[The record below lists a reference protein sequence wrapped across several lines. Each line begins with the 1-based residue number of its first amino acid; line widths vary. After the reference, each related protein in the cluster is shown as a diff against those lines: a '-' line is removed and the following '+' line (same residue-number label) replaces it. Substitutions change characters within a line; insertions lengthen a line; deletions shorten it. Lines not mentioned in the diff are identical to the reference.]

1 MIPEEG
7 HAVRAIRPRERP
19 LQALGI
25 VHVGRHHFGA
35 RPRQFLRFLRLHV
48 ARDCPRCETARRI
61 VQNRAYQAAA
71 LCARGAH
78 YRNDFLVSHGTHD
91 TLLPILPTTPQ
102 RPIGLLHATAM
113 VVGIIIGASI
123 FVQPSEINRHV
134 PTVSGVLS
142 VWLAAGILT
151 LFGALVCAQLSAAF
165 PRTGGVYVFLTE
177 TLSPACGFLWGWAMF
192 WSAHSG
198 IIAASSVILARYVA
212 FFVPLDD
219 TGIRA
224 VAIAAIIPKV
234 APILLLLGMA
244 AILATPATHPLA
256 APTPPPPAPFREF
269 ALAVSAALFTFGGW
283 HMVTYTAGE
292 TRDPTRT
299 IPRALLIGTLTVTVL
314 YVLLNAAYLYL
325 LPIGRVIASPR
336 VAADAAQAVAGP
348 RGASLIS
355 ALVILSAIG
364 VLNGVI
370 LAGPRTYY
378 AMAREGLAF
387 RWLASLRHAIVLQAV
402 WSCILVVT
410 GTYRALFTRVV
421 YTEWLF
427 FALMAVG
434 LMRLRRRVSFVP
446 VVFAI
451 AAVIVAA
458 IQIAADPMQAATG
471 LLIVVLGLPVYH
483 YWHAHH

>member
-7 HAVRAIRPRERP
+7 HAVRAVRPRERP

-25 VHVGRHHFGA
+25 VHVGRHHFGG

-48 ARDCPRCETARRI
+48 ARDCPRRETARRI

-91 TLLPILPTTPQ
+91 TLLPILPTTPD

-151 LFGALVCAQLSAAF
+151 LFGPLVCAQLPAPF

-224 VAIAAIIPKV
+224 VAIAAILLFSFVNYLGVRQGSTLQTVVTISKV
-234 APILLLLGMA
+234 AAILLLLGMA

-256 APTPPPPAPFREF
+256 APTPPPPSSLSADGTWSPTLPAKPATLPAPSRAPSSSARSPSPCSTSCSTPLISTCFP
-269 ALAVSAALFTFGGW
+269 SAASS
-283 HMVTYTAGE
+283 
-292 TRDPTRT
+292 P
-299 IPRALLIGTLTVTVL
+299 PRASRPTPRRPSPDP
-314 YVLLNAAYLYL
+314 AA
-325 LPIGRVIASPR
+325 RRSSP
-336 VAADAAQAVAGP
+336 P
-348 RGASLIS
+348 SSSSPPS
-355 ALVILSAIG
+355 ACSTA
-364 VLNGVI
+364 
-370 LAGPRTYY
+370 
-378 AMAREGLAF
+378 
-387 RWLASLRHAIVLQAV
+387 
-402 WSCILVVT
+402 
-410 GTYRALFTRVV
+410 
-421 YTEWLF
+421 
-427 FALMAVG
+427 
-434 LMRLRRRVSFVP
+434 
-446 VVFAI
+446 
-451 AAVIVAA
+451 
-458 IQIAADPMQAATG
+458 
-471 LLIVVLGLPVYH
+471 
-483 YWHAHH
+483 